1 MEILMLFTFYQ
12 INFIL
17 SYVHPKYIENGNKN
31 STKKN
36 KLQAKQIEILHIVHF
51 KPHNFSLYISK
62 MGLWSLSQRLKHIKI
77 PETDL
82 KIF

>member
-1 MEILMLFTFYQ
+1 MLFTFYQ

-36 KLQAKQIEILHIVHF
+36 KLQAKQTEILHRTSIILNHTTS
-51 KPHNFSLYISK
+51 HC
-62 MGLWSLSQRLKHIKI
+62 
-77 PETDL
+77 
-82 KIF
+82 IFPRWVYGVSAKD